1 MSTTSK
7 NGATVPVGSDPY
19 ALTAD
24 LLTMMNSAGLV
35 YPVPSEAV
43 MLAIPAPNTGMLVER
58 LDLDGVLMRYDGAA
72 WRELGLTQSFSDV
85 NTSDANWSYAG
96 GLYRDKG
103 GAIVSGDRRVNLN
116 LLLTRTGATISNVG
130 TAYIQA
136 FAGLIPLGYRPNGYS
151 VTQYTVLQT
160 SGGADAWGFY
170 VRVNPAGDLSFRTDN
185 GTTNLST
192 GQKLPVNLS
201 WLVG

>member
-24 LLTMMNSAGLV
+24 LLAMMESAGLV
-35 YPVPSEAV
+35 YPVPDEAT
-43 MLAIPAPNTGMLVER
+43 MLAIPSPDSGMV
-58 LDLDGVLMRYDGAA
+58 VLRQDVGAFMYYDGTG
-72 WRELGLTQSFSDV
+72 WKDSGITQTFSDV
-85 NTSDANWSYAG
+85 NTADANWSYAG

-103 GAIVSGDRRVNLN
+103 GSIVAGDRRVHLN
-116 LLLTRTGATISNVG
+116 LLLTRTGAAVNNVT
-130 TAYIQA
+130 TAYVQA

-170 VRVNPAGDLSFRTDN
+170 VRVNPAGDLSFRTDS
-185 GTTNLST
+185 GSTNLST
-192 GQKLPVNLS
+192 GQKLPINLS
-201 WLVG
+201 WLVA